1 MIPEPFAGGSVIRK
15 NGFDNSVE
23 CFGMVHLFS
32 VSQLMDDYIVQNS
45 LRGEDKSPVE
55 VQVAGAAAAPPSGL
69 LFPDGDPAV
78 SHAYD
83 TGVVCRL
90 LREYGPGG
98 LHVMFPFL
106 FRQRRAGWGRMRP
119 GFFEMFY
126 HPVLFTA
133 YKRIDEGTGAA
144 VWSPDPDFSVTSDL
158 DRDGLAAAV
167 YDLI

>member
-1 MIPEPFAGGSVIRK
+1 
-15 NGFDNSVE
+15 
-23 CFGMVHLFS
+23 MVHLFS

-78 SHAYD
+78 SHAHD

-133 YKRIDEGTGAA
+133 DKRIDEGTGTA
-144 VWSPDPDFSVTSDL
+144 VWSRILTFPSRVIWIATVLRRLYMISYEKGKCIISPRNKV
-158 DRDGLAAAV
+158 
-167 YDLI
+167 